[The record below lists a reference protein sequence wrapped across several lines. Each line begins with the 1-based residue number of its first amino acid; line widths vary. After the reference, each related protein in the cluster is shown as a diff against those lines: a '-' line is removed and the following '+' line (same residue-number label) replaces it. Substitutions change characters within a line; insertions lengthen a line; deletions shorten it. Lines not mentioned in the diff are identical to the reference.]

1 MELLVDLS
9 LTTQE
14 VTEHLLHLQQL
25 EIELMLTQARED
37 QALEL
42 ALLDQAAAD
51 HLQLD
56 QQQEV
61 QDLMR
66 QALDLIDQQEVTI
79 QVALQDHQ
87 VEV

>member
-1 MELLVDLS
+1 MELQVDLS

-25 EIELMLTQARED
+25 EIELMLIQAQED

-42 ALLDQAAAD
+42 VQQELTAAD

-61 QDLMR
+61 QDLMH
-66 QALDLIDQQEVTI
+66 QALDLTDQQEVTI
-79 QVALQDHQ
+79 QVALLDQA
-87 VEV
+87 EV